1 MNFEI
6 KSLIESCIYE
16 FFQLNE
22 IESRIQHAEDLVF
35 WEGSK
40 GALRS
45 VKSIVDLEKGGY
57 QNLTIK
63 WDGSPTVIFGRD
75 SSGQFVL
82 TNKAGFN
89 AKGYD
94 GKSKSGKE
102 LELMFL
108 NMGKVPADQKTE
120 EYKTFA
126 SNMGKLFPYFE
137 KSLSPDFR
145 GFFSG
150 DFLYITKPPV
160 ENGQFVFKP
169 GIVTYKVEVNSE
181 FGVRIG
187 QSKCGVVIHRQLDNF
202 GEETGVKNFNVIKQG
217 DVFVVPPVTV
227 KSPTKI
233 DKNRAKSILN
243 DIKSH
248 GKEIDDLLNKDV
260 LVKMKLSNFSEILY
274 TYTNSKVDTG
284 LENIG
289 SDFIKWVESSDK
301 ISDIKKSKILEHITS
316 NKIGFEFLWKVVS
329 GIMELKESVID
340 QLESQKGDVS
350 ASIGDTYKGGEG
362 YVLSH
367 PRGDMKF
374 VSRPRFTA
382 ASRLAH
388 SKPALHEGGNV
399 FKSKSGS
406 PDTVRI
412 NKLDVEPTVKWLE
425 RVTGLNLIDNMLGTT
440 GKKESSGDLDLAVDD
455 SKISKDEL
463 VNRLSSWANKNNQ
476 VPKDI
481 IKKTGDSVHFKTPIS
496 GNSVNGYV
504 QTDFMFGDPTWMI
517 WSMRGGQDK
526 SEYKGMYRHVLLA
539 SIAKYKNFKWSYKNG
554 LVDRETNKIVS
565 KNPADISVILLGNA
579 AVSSDL
585 DYFETILNKI
595 KNNKDYEK
603 MVSDARDTLLKYG
616 IKF

>member
-1 MNFEI
+1 MNVEI

-22 IESRIQHAEDLVF
+22 VESRIQHAEDLVF

-45 VKSIVDLEKGGY
+45 VKSIVDLEKGGH

-63 WDGSPTVIFGRD
+63 WDGSPAVIFGRNQD
-75 SSGQFVL
+75 GKFILTDKSGFS
-82 TNKAGFN
+82 

-94 GKSKSGKE
+94 GRSKSGEE
-102 LELMFL
+102 LEKMFL
-108 NMGKVPADQKTE
+108 NRGKVGSSDKSE
-120 EYKTFA
+120 EYKLFA
-126 SNMGKLFPYFE
+126 SNMKNVFKIFE
-137 KSLSPDFR
+137 SAVPLDFR
-145 GFFSG
+145 GFFKG
-150 DFLYITKPPV
+150 DLLFFNRPSISDGK
-160 ENGQFVFKP
+160 FVFKP
-169 GIVTYKVEVNSE
+169 NVVTYSVSVESDL
-181 FGVRIG
+181 GRRI
-187 QSKCGVVIHRQLDNF
+187 QKSLAAVVIHRVVD
-202 GEETGVKNFNVIKQG
+202 EVGVESSIRDFSMFMGTNLLVI
-217 DVFVVPPVTV
+217 PPITIQSPPIVD
-227 KSPTKI
+227 KSKARVLLNLIKSKGPSI
-233 DKNRAKSILN
+233 DKLLDGSTLN
-243 DIKSH
+243 
-248 GKEIDDLLNKDV
+248 N
-260 LVKMKLSNFSEILY
+260 MRLSDFPDILY

-284 LENIG
+284 LENLG
-289 SDFIKWVESSDK
+289 NDFLRWLKTSKVSDNKKTKIEEYININKQPFESMWE
-301 ISDIKKSKILEHITS
+301 I
-316 NKIGFEFLWKVVS
+316 VR
-329 GIMELKESVID
+329 GIMMLKDDIIF
-340 QLESQKGDVS
+340 QLDNRENYIQ
-350 ASIGDTYKGGEG
+350 ASIGSHSGGEG

-367 PRGDMKF
+367 PDGDIKF
-374 VSRPRFTA
+374 VSRSGFSA
-382 ASRLAH
+382 ANRSLRRESLFM
-388 SKPALHEGGNV
+388 EGGNV
-399 FKSKSGS
+399 FKSTSGS

-440 GKKESSGDLDLAVDD
+440 GKKESSGDLDLAVDG

-565 KNPADISVILLGNA
+565 KNPADISVILLGND